1 MPGCAAVGPIAP
13 VKQTDTRAAKDRG
26 PEPSREDIDLGIRER
41 EEREQKAAAREAL
54 EREAKRL
61 QAGIGGS
68 VVGLLFLTRVLFVIE
83 APWLTLPITAGAVYL
98 WVKFY
103 RRIKEIRRETE
114 RQSVRSD
121 EIDTMAENAVMPFK
135 VVLILFAVFGGVA
148 LFLVL
153 MIWGA
158 KHLQ

>member
-1 MPGCAAVGPIAP
+1 M
-13 VKQTDTRAAKDRG
+13 KRTDTRAAKDRG
-26 PEPSREDIDLGIRER
+26 PEPSREDIERGIRER
-41 EEREQKAAAREAL
+41 EEREQTAAAREAL

-68 VVGLLFLTRVLFVIE
+68 VVALAFLARVLFWIE
-83 APWLTLPITAGAVYL
+83 APWLNLPIIAGTVYL
-98 WVKFY
+98 CVKFY

-114 RQSVRSD
+114 RLGVRSD

-158 KHLQ
+158 NHLQ